1 MKRSTITGLLSK
13 QYLKRAGDIVVP
25 EKLFQPIM
33 TGNAEID
40 SSFSELGGVIPSQVV
55 LMTGTPGSGKTT
67 LASAIASRT
76 QHNDNDPAVFLSYEM
91 SDFQLKLQ
99 AKKIPG
105 FDNLLLCTEEFHT
118 RGKEG
123 LQELRDL
130 LIESQ
135 PSVVIVDSLQK
146 MAAKMRIPNAQEEL
160 VTFFTKYA
168 KEFFVPVILIGHCG
182 KDGSYAG
189 PAFLKHEVDS
199 HLEVYI
205 EKESRERFFRFSK
218 NRFGGV
224 ADPYVFRIT
233 SEGVFIG
240 NEWWTKPSLGD
251 DLGVNSRLISAV
263 KDFKNS
269 GKSTGKLSW
278 DKFRDTAEFLIDD
291 LKKLDA
297 ERILTE
303 THFKRIEDI
312 KVTYNGKK
320 AWCYITVGQIN
331 LGRGFFE
338 SFTERSHL
346 TLGYKTEKPTL
357 QKFAK
362 NREEAALWA
371 VLHEWVHLFKGFEKH
386 TPKMWAEIEKYAKH
400 YSFLW
405 D

>member
-1 MKRSTITGLLSK
+1 MKKSTITGLLSK

-25 EKLFQPIM
+25 DKLFQPIR
-33 TGNAEID
+33 TGNTEID
-40 SSFSELGGVIPSQVV
+40 SAFSELRGVIPSQVV
-55 LMTGTPGSGKTT
+55 LMTGPPGSGKTT
-67 LASAIASRT
+67 LASVIASRT
-76 QHNDNDPAVFLSYEM
+76 QHNDNDPALFLSYEM

-105 FDNLLLCTEEFHT
+105 FENLLLCTEEFHT
-118 RGKEG
+118 RGMAG
-123 LQELRDL
+123 LAELREL

-135 PSVVIVDSLQK
+135 PSIVIIDSLQK

-205 EKESRERFFRFSK
+205 DKESRERFFRFSK

-233 SEGVFIG
+233 SDGVFVG
-240 NEWWTKPSLGD
+240 NEWWTKPSLVD
-251 DLGVNSRLISAV
+251 DLGISNRL
-263 KDFKNS
+263 KNS
-269 GKSTGKLSW
+269 VLEFKTAGASSGKLSW
-278 DKFRDTAEFLIDD
+278 DKFRDTAEFLIAD
-291 LKKLDA
+291 LKHKDA
-297 ERILTE
+297 ERVLTD
-303 THFKRIEDI
+303 THFKNLEGIKLTYAGKRIC
-312 KVTYNGKK
+312 
-320 AWCYITVGQIN
+320 CYTTTGQIN
-331 LGRGFFE
+331 LSRKTIEGF
-338 SFTERSHL
+338 SPQAHL
-346 TLGYKTEKPTL
+346 NLGYKSEKPTL
-357 QKFAK
+357 QRYAK

-371 VLHEWVHLFKGFEKH
+371 VLHEWVHLFKGFGRH

>member
-1 MKRSTITGLLSK
+1 MKKTTITGLLSK

-25 EKLFQPIM
+25 DKLFQPIM
-33 TGNAEID
+33 TGNDEID
-40 SSFSELGGVIPSQVV
+40 SAFSEIRGVIPSQVV

-76 QHNDNDPAVFLSYEM
+76 QHNDNAPAVFLSYEM

-105 FDNLLLCTEEFHT
+105 FENLLLCTEEFHV
-118 RGKEG
+118 RGMAG

-130 LIESQ
+130 LIESE
-135 PSVVIVDSLQK
+135 PSMVIIDSLQK

-199 HLEVYI
+199 HLEIYI
-205 EKESRERFFRFSK
+205 DKESRERFFRFSK

-240 NEWWTKPSLGD
+240 NEWWSKPSLGD
-251 DLGVNSRLISAV
+251 DLGINSRLINSV
-263 KDFKNS
+263 KALKQAGETS
-269 GKSTGKLSW
+269 GKLPW
-278 DKFRDTAEFLIDD
+278 DKSRDAAEFLIDD
-291 LKKLDA
+291 LKKKDS
-297 ERILTE
+297 ERVLTE
-303 THFKRIEDI
+303 TRFKKIENI
-312 KVTYNGKK
+312 KLTYAGGRCCCFI
-320 AWCYITVGQIN
+320 ATGQIN
-331 LGRGFFE
+331 FGRKFFE
-338 SFTERSHL
+338 GFIKDAHKS
-346 TLGYKTEKPTL
+346 LGYKSEKPTL
-357 QKFAK
+357 QRYAK

-371 VLHEWVHLFKGFEKH
+371 VLHEWVHLFTGYEKH
-386 TPKMWAEIEKYAKH
+386 TAKMWVEIEKYAKH